1 MNSYK
6 SPKAVQLLTAAI
18 LCLFILT
25 PVVMAAGLSLKS
37 TLPVRQ
43 ENLAAFIENSFSL
56 KQYQNIM
63 FHNPVYWKALW
74 NTLWLAVP
82 SVLLTVIFS
91 TLAAYGLISS
101 GRSNRA
107 LVLGYMM
114 LALLP
119 AQVLLVPNFVAL
131 SGLHLTGSRLAVIL
145 TCCFNPYYVYFV
157 YRFSSGLPAETLEAA
172 RMEGAGELQVYRHIV
187 LPQIAP
193 GILTLILIAGADLWN
208 MVEQPLAFLQS
219 PGKFP
224 LAMLFREL
232 EGGIQ
237 YAGSILFSLPMAV
250 LFLCCGQDL
259 VQGLEGKDA

>member
-43 ENLAAFIENSFSL
+43 ENLAAFIENNFSL
-56 KQYQNIM
+56 RQYQNIM

-74 NTLWLAVP
+74 NTLWLALP

-101 GRSNRA
+101 RA
-107 LVLGYMM
+107 SRPLVLGYMM

-131 SGLHLTGSRLAVIL
+131 SG
-145 TCCFNPYYVYFV
+145 
-157 YRFSSGLPAETLEAA
+157 
-172 RMEGAGELQVYRHIV
+172 
-187 LPQIAP
+187 QIGRAH
-193 GILTLILIAGADLWN
+193 
-208 MVEQPLAFLQS
+208 V
-219 PGKFP
+219 
-224 LAMLFREL
+224 
-232 EGGIQ
+232 
-237 YAGSILFSLPMAV
+237 
-250 LFLCCGQDL
+250 
-259 VQGLEGKDA
+259 

>member
-1 MNSYK
+1 M
-6 SPKAVQLLTAAI
+6 PKIVQLLTSAL

-25 PVVMAAGLSLKS
+25 PVAMAAGLSLKS

-43 ENLAAFIENSFSL
+43 ESLAAFIENSFSFR
-56 KQYQNIM
+56 QYQNIM

-74 NTLWLAVP
+74 NTLWLALP

-101 GRSNRA
+101 AKSSRP
-107 LVLGYMM
+107 LVLIYMM

-131 SGLHLTGSRLAVIL
+131 SGLHLTGSRLAVII

-157 YRFSSGLPAETLEAA
+157 YRFSSGLPPETLEAA

-219 PGKFP
+219 PEKFP

-237 YAGSILFSLPMAV
+237 YAGSILFSLPMAL
-250 LFLCCGQDL
+250 LFLCCGEDL
-259 VQGLEGKDA
+259 VQGLDAG